1 VGKHGR
7 VRGDATPWDARA
19 ELPPARSGAVGVLDH
34 ATPSAGSVLIRRER
48 VVPAQ
53 RSLPG
58 CSEVVHLRSQDGR
71 SGIVILILNTP
82 EHARQAA
89 PTIATPEDAPITI
102 HSTAIH
108 EVSAHA

>member
-1 VGKHGR
+1 MYAVVANQTIDPKR
-7 VRGDATPWDARA
+7 SDEVARN
-19 ELPPARSGAVGVLDH
+19 V
-34 ATPSAGSVLIRRER
+34 RER

-58 CSEVVHLRSQDGR
+58 CSEVVHLRSQDG
-71 SGIVILILNTP
+71 STGIVIMIMDTA

-89 PTIATPEDAPITI
+89 ASIATPEDAPVVIE
-102 HSTAIH
+102 STDIY